1 MKAKLTLLLLLLF
14 SFSFKAQ
21 EKQVVNKIISFLQ
34 KREIELA
41 KKNGASLDY
50 EKSLKGKRK
59 FVLREID
66 LNNDNKKDYFV
77 FFNEDCG
84 NGGCSALVLDSKLNV
99 RGNFTLVGLPI
110 IVKKEQINGWNTLNI
125 ESKGMR
131 KVIFNPVAK
140 RYGALGIAN
149 EKLLTKPYEKVK
161 GDQII
166 LELPDSETYSSLK
179 SFMY

>member
-1 MKAKLTLLLLLLF
+1 
-14 SFSFKAQ
+14 
-21 EKQVVNKIISFLQ
+21 
-34 KREIELA
+34 
-41 KKNGASLDY
+41 
-50 EKSLKGKRK
+50 
-59 FVLREID
+59 
-66 LNNDNKKDYFV
+66 
-77 FFNEDCG
+77 
-84 NGGCSALVLDSKLNV
+84 
-99 RGNFTLVGLPI
+99 
-110 IVKKEQINGWNTLNI
+110 
-125 ESKGMR
+125 MR